1 VKIVVPVHDNNIGA
15 ATALG
20 VQCIQALF
28 PSLLKQLPT

>member
-1 VKIVVPVHDNNIGA
+1 VVPVHDNNVDA

-28 PSLLKQLPT
+28 PSLLKQLP